1 MKRSYLLLSL
11 LGVCILF
18 LSIAQITVSNMLST
32 GGIELSNMQQQIAD
46 YKRQNAQLKEQI
58 YTLSSL
64 TTIQEKAEKLGFVA
78 DQSTLVITNT
88 HQAPIALKP

>member
-1 MKRSYLLLSL
+1 MKRSYILLTL
-11 LGVCILF
+11 LGVCILL

-32 GGIELSNMQQQIAD
+32 GGIQLSNMQQQIAD
-46 YKRQNAQLKEQI
+46 YERQNAQLKEKI

-64 TTIQEKAEKLGFVA
+64 TTIDEKAQKLGFVA
-78 DQSTLVITNT
+78 NQTAVVITD